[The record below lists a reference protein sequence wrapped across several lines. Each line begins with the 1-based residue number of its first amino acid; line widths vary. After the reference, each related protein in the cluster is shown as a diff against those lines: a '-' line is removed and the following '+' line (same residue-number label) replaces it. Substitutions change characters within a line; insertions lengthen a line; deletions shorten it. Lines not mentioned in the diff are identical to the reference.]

1 MFSTAAR
8 RLVLAGLAASV
19 AATVFAT
26 ASAQAA
32 PPPPGSVPYINFG
45 DQARRV
51 GSIELSVGNPGRVQA
66 SNDWVT
72 QVKVCNRGTTDLPVG
87 VDTFSYTN
95 RDNATRWYEPSNGYL
110 ASELPTSTL
119 RPGSCASGGLLN
131 RGQAPAQM
139 SFHNVGADTR
149 VDILP
154 ATEWEAIFKV
164 SHPTSAGAFKEYGDW
179 VGDRRADVAGLSGT
193 KVLVY
198 RTREDGTLALQR
210 DSGARGTYNW
220 FAKIGDVDSNGYSDI
235 LARDTAGTMWLQRM
249 MENGRAGVRTRVG
262 TNFNGMTLMTTVG
275 DITGDGLPELITR
288 HADGNLY
295 RYSMTRKGF
304 QGGVKIGQNWNNM
317 TKLIGLSS
325 NGDTSELLAISKDG
339 LLHRYPLSAKGAIT
353 GHAVV
358 GRGWSSMRLVTS
370 PGRLDL
376 NGSDDLIAVRNDG
389 HLYSYANL
397 GNGRWGVAKKIGQ
410 NWGAIT
416 QLA

>member
-19 AATVFAT
+19 AVTGFAI

-32 PPPPGSVPYINFG
+32 PPPGTVPYINYG
-45 DQARRV
+45 DQSRRV
-51 GSIELSVGNPGRVQA
+51 GSLELSASFPSQVQA
-66 SNDWVT
+66 GKDWVVT
-72 QVKVCNRGTTDLPVG
+72 VGVCNRGTTNLPVG
-87 VDTFSYTN
+87 PDTFSYTN
-95 RDNATRWYEPSNGYL
+95 RDNASRWYEPTNGQV
-110 ASELPTSTL
+110 AGELPTRTL
-119 RPGSCASGGLLN
+119 TPGSCVSGRLLTK
-131 RGQAPAQM
+131 GQEPGQM
-139 SFHNVGADTR
+139 AFHNLTNDTR

-154 ATEWEAIFKV
+154 ATEWNAIFKV
-164 SHPTSAGAFKEYGDW
+164 SYPTSAGAFKEHGDW

-193 KVLVY
+193 KVMVY
-198 RTREDGTLALQR
+198 RTRPDGTLGLHR
-210 DSGARGTYNW
+210 DSGARGEYNW

-288 HADGNLY
+288 RADGNLY
-295 RYSMTRKGF
+295 RYSMTRKGL

-325 NGDTSELLAISKDG
+325 NGATSELLAISKDG
-339 LLHRYPLSAKGAIT
+339 LLHRYPLSDKGAIT

-358 GRGWSSMRLVTS
+358 GRGWGSMRLVTS